1 MPSSKGSSCP
11 RDAAPALTSPV
22 LAACSLALAPPGEPL
37 FLPGLKL
44 KRLRGLDCF
53 SLRRNAGEHFL
64 QGELSQLKT
73 LPSAGTEPVSGGGRK
88 ASWSPSGPGP
98 QGELVHSR
106 QASPPAAGPLGS
118 AALWAPVGLCLSLL
132 WHLVTT
138 LPVPS
143 GHRGAWGSAQS
154 TPPEGSACSSVC
166 ACTCVCVYPGVC
178 LIVCMCVCV
187 FLCVCSPVS
196 MSCLCVCVCVYI
208 SVCTSCLCVCV
219 PLCLYLCLCL
229 LRVSVFLCV
238 YTCVYVL
245 SVCVCVFPG
254 SGSLNPGVV
263 LLFKCISRLTSPEMF
278 TAHFPPQDPFPNSAL
293 LSIYPNGTQPELRQH
308 EQVLILV

>member
-1 MPSSKGSSCP
+1 MPSSKGPSCP

-143 GHRGAWGSAQS
+143 GHRGASGFSHARLDGSAAHS
-154 TPPEGSACSSVC
+154 TLGQRSEHPSRG
-166 ACTCVCVYPGVC
+166 
-178 LIVCMCVCV
+178 VCV
-187 FLCVCSPVS
+187 FLRVCVH
-196 MSCLCVCVCVYI
+196 LCVCIPGCMSY
-208 SVCTSCLCVCV
+208 CLYVCVCV
-219 PLCLYLCLCL
+219 PLCVYLCLCP
-229 LRVSVFLCV
+229 
-238 YTCVYVL
+238 
-245 SVCVCVFPG
+245 VCVCVCVSWLWEPQ
-254 SGSLNPGVV
+254 PW
-263 LLFKCISRLTSPEMF
+263 CRLTFQMYQPSD
-278 TAHFPPQDPFPNSAL
+278 FP
-293 LSIYPNGTQPELRQH
+293 
-308 EQVLILV
+308 